1 MKIITKLIFNISIFF
16 SIYLLSNYL
25 IQFVITENKL
35 IASSVMLFKYG
46 GATGYFVFI
55 IFIAL
60 LQIEGFKHI
69 AKYKPKL
76 SSLMRI
82 LYLLIAMIFLISGL
96 LKFDML
102 FIVFMAIVFMLITS
116 TLDVIKE
123 KIIHN
128 YEGNK
133 SFPKKLM

>member
-1 MKIITKLIFNISIFF
+1 MKIIAKLVLNIFIFF
-16 SIYLLSNYL
+16 SIYLISDYL
-25 IQFVITENKL
+25 IQYISIENEF

-60 LQIEGFKHI
+60 LQFEGFKHVGR
-69 AKYKPKL
+69 YKPKL

-82 LYLLIAMIFLISGL
+82 FYLIIALIFLISGI

-102 FIVFMAIVFMLITS
+102 FIIFMAVIFMMITS
-116 TLDVIKE
+116 TLDIVKE
-123 KIIHN
+123 KIIHQH
-128 YEGNK
+128 EGNK
-133 SFPKKLM
+133 LFPKKTM